1 MLLPFR
7 RKVDDPFIRDMEK
20 PSCIECIH
28 YKSDYGTSILDQCTK
43 FGAKDLHTG
52 DILFD
57 YADSVRRDESKCGK
71 VGKYFKRD
79 PVPFKL
85 RRVFPFIV
93 ILGLLFSIRV

>member
-1 MLLPFR
+1 MLPFR
-7 RKVDDPFIRDMEK
+7 RDDPFIRDQEK

-28 YKSDYGTSILDQCTK
+28 YKPDYLAVSVFNQCTK
-43 FGAKDLHTG
+43 FGGKDLHTG
-52 DILFD
+52 DILYD

-71 VGKYFKRD
+71 AGRYFKRD

-85 RRVFPFIV
+85 RRLVPVIA